1 MSEAFDIVIIGAGS
15 GGYVAALRAAQ
26 LGATVALVERERVG
40 GVCLNWGCIP
50 TKAMVSSIEALLEI
64 ERADEFGV
72 IVGEPAFDFAR
83 MMARKAEVVER
94 LVSGVETL
102 LQTRK
107 VEVISGFGELVSP
120 DRIRISGGS
129 PRELEA
135 KKVIIATGSE
145 AAKPPVPGIDLPGV
159 ITSREILGLEEA
171 PEDLVIV
178 GGGVVGV
185 EFASI
190 FNALGTKVTIVEML
204 PSILTTV
211 DEELARRLQQSLHRQ
226 GIEVRTKSPL
236 KEVRREGSGLQVVFE
251 GPQGEGVI
259 ATDLVLV
266 STGRVPYTEG
276 LGLERLG
283 VSLDGRAVAVD
294 EHMATNVPGVYAVG
308 DVVGG
313 YMLAHVAS
321 HEGEVAVEHALGMN
335 RAMDYRAVPNC
346 VFTMPEIGGV
356 GLMEQEVKKQGIPYK
371 KSRFPFTAS
380 GRAVAMG
387 QPTGLVKMICERD
400 SGQILGLHIMGP
412 HASDL
417 IAEGA
422 LAIQL
427 GATSEDIARTIHAH
441 PTLPEAVME
450 AAMGQGEGPIHAMT

>member
-1 MSEAFDIVIIGAGS
+1 MSEAFDVVIIGAGS

-26 LGATVALVERERVG
+26 LGAKVALVERERVG

-50 TKAMVSSIEALLEI
+50 TKAMVSSIDALLEI
-64 ERADEFGV
+64 ELADEFGV
-72 IVGEPAFDFAR
+72 KVGEPGFDFAR
-83 MMARKAEVVER
+83 MMTRKAEVVER

-107 VEVISGFGELVSP
+107 VEVISGLGKLVAR
-120 DRIRISGGS
+120 DRIRILGGS

-135 KKVIIATGSE
+135 KNVIVATGSE
-145 AAKPPVPGIDLPGV
+145 AAKPPVPGMDLPGV
-159 ITSREILGLEEA
+159 VTSREILSLKRA

-185 EFASI
+185 EFAGI
-190 FNALGTKVTIVEML
+190 FNALGSKVTIIEML

-211 DEELARRLQQSLHRQ
+211 DEELAQRLQQSLRKQ
-226 GIEVRTKSPL
+226 GIDVRTKSPL
-236 KEVRREGSGLQVVFE
+236 MKVQRDDGALHVFHGGTQGGGVVR
-251 GPQGEGVI
+251 
-259 ATDLVLV
+259 ADLVLI

-283 VSLDGRAVAVD
+283 VRLNKRAVAVD
-294 EHMATNVPGVYAVG
+294 GHMATNVPGIYAVG

-346 VFTMPEIGGV
+346 VFTMPEIAGV
-356 GLMEQEVKKQGIPYK
+356 GLMEQEVKEKGIPYK

-387 QPTGLVKMICERD
+387 QPAGLVKMICEQD
-400 SGQILGLHIMGP
+400 TGKVLGLHIMGP

-427 GATSEDIARTIHAH
+427 GATAADIARTIHAH

-450 AAMGQGEGPIHAMT
+450 AAMGQGEGAIHAMT

>member
-1 MSEAFDIVIIGAGS
+1 MSEEFDIAIIGAGS

-26 LGATVALVERERVG
+26 LGAKVALVERERVG

-50 TKAMVSSIEALLEI
+50 TKAMVSSIETLLEI
-64 ERADEFGV
+64 ERAGEFGV
-72 IVGEPAFDFAR
+72 IVSEPAFDFAR
-83 MMARKAEVVER
+83 MMSRKAEVVER
-94 LVSGVETL
+94 LVSGVESL

-107 VEVISGFGELVSP
+107 VEVFSGVGELVAP
-120 DRIRISGGS
+120 GRIKISGGLS
-129 PRELEA
+129 REVEA

-145 AAKPPVPGIDLPGV
+145 ATKPPVPGIDLPGV
-159 ITSREILGLEEA
+159 VTSREMLTIEEA

-190 FNALGTKVTIVEML
+190 FSALGSKVTIIEML

-211 DEELARRLQQSLHRQ
+211 DEELARRLQQLLHKQ
-226 GIEVRTKSPL
+226 GIAVRTKSPL
-236 KEVRREGSGLQVVFE
+236 KEVRQEDGALQVVFE
-251 GPQGEGVI
+251 GPQGEGAI
-259 ATDLVLV
+259 AADLVLV

-283 VSLDGRAVAVD
+283 VKLDKRAVAVD
-294 EHMATNVPGVYAVG
+294 EHMATNVPGVYAIG
-308 DVVGG
+308 DVIGG

-335 RAMDYRAVPNC
+335 RAIDYRAVPNC
-346 VFTMPEIGGV
+346 VFTMPEIAGV
-356 GLMEQEVKKQGIPYK
+356 GLMEQEVKEKGIPYK

-387 QPTGLVKMICERD
+387 QPTGLVKMICEQD
-400 SGQILGLHIMGP
+400 SGKVLGLHIMGP

-427 GATSEDIARTIHAH
+427 GATAGDIARTIHAH

>member
-1 MSEAFDIVIIGAGS
+1 MSEEFDIAIIGAGS

-26 LGATVALVERERVG
+26 LGARVALVERERVG

-50 TKAMVSSIEALLEI
+50 TKAMVRSIETLLEI
-64 ERADEFGV
+64 ERAGEFGV
-72 IVGEPAFDFAR
+72 IVSEPAFDFAR

-94 LVSGVETL
+94 LVSGVESL

-107 VEVISGFGELVSP
+107 VEVISGLGELVTP
-120 DRIRISGGS
+120 GRIKISGGLW
-129 PRELEA
+129 REVEA

-145 AAKPPVPGIDLPGV
+145 AAKPPVPGVDLPGV
-159 ITSREILGLEEA
+159 VTSREMLAIEEA

-190 FNALGTKVTIVEML
+190 FSALGSKVTIIEML
-204 PSILTTV
+204 PSILATV
-211 DEELARRLQQSLHRQ
+211 DEELARRLQQSLHKQ
-226 GIEVRTKSPL
+226 GIAVRTKSPL
-236 KEVRREGSGLQVVFE
+236 KEVRQEDGALQVVFE
-251 GPQGEGVI
+251 GPQGEGAI
-259 ATDLVLV
+259 AADLVLV

-283 VSLDGRAVAVD
+283 VRLDKRAVAVD
-294 EHMATNVPGVYAVG
+294 EHMATNVPGVYAIG
-308 DVVGG
+308 DVIGG

-346 VFTMPEIGGV
+346 VFTMPEIAGV
-356 GLMEQEVKKQGIPYK
+356 GLMEQEVKQKGIAYK
-371 KSRFPFTAS
+371 RSRFPFTAS

-387 QPTGLVKMICERD
+387 QPTGLVKMICEQD
-400 SGQILGLHIMGP
+400 SGKVLGLHIIGP

-427 GATSEDIARTIHAH
+427 GATAGDIARTIHAH